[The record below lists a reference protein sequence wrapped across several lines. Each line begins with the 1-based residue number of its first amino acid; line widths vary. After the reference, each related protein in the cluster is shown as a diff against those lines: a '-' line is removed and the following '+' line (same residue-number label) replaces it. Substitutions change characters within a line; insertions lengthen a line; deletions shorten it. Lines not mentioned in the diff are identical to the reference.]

1 MKTIENIN
9 WLRKTIKGSGSSI
22 KLVTAAGILHV
33 SASLFFIYI
42 CKRLI
47 DMATGVSEKN
57 LTPYFALMILTMLLQ
72 IFFSVIRNA
81 TSSRS
86 DIILK
91 NHFRDMLF
99 SAIINRNAFSD
110 SGRHTGE
117 TTNILE
123 EDVRIL
129 SSAMSFSL
137 PALIVTAVQFAA
149 AFMFLLYFE
158 ISIVW
163 FVIAVMPVA
172 LVSGRLVTRKIR
184 EISLEIREADGK
196 VQSCIQESL
205 QNRILIQSMEHER
218 SCMARLALLQSGLFR
233 NVAKRIRIT
242 NYAGAITSAAFAA
255 GYAVAFIWGTEGISK
270 GTISFGT
277 MAAMLQLVGQIQRPL
292 VEIGRTLPVFIHA
305 SASLERMTELADGKY
320 CRRTVFSQK
329 KKTLFGERTGLR
341 LENIV
346 FSYPDGKNGEKVING
361 FSHDFTPGSVT
372 AITGETGAGK
382 STLTRLMLGIV
393 RPASGNI
400 VLYDDDKE
408 VSPDQS
414 TLCNFI
420 YVPQGNSMMSG
431 TIRDNL
437 RFGNPDADD
446 SEMEKALKTAAA
458 EFVFELPEGLDTE
471 CSERGGRLSEGQ
483 SQRIAIARGLLRK
496 GNIMLFDEFSSSLDN
511 STQEKLMKNLISAYK
526 GKTMIFITHRKEVT
540 DFCDECLQ
548 I

>member
-1 MKTIENIN
+1 
-9 WLRKTIKGSGSSI
+9 
-22 KLVTAAGILHV
+22 
-33 SASLFFIYI
+33 
-42 CKRLI
+42 
-47 DMATGVSEKN
+47 
-57 LTPYFALMILTMLLQ
+57 
-72 IFFSVIRNA
+72 
-81 TSSRS
+81 
-86 DIILK
+86 
-91 NHFRDMLF
+91 
-99 SAIINRNAFSD
+99 
-110 SGRHTGE
+110 
-117 TTNILE
+117 
-123 EDVRIL
+123 
-129 SSAMSFSL
+129 
-137 PALIVTAVQFAA
+137 
-149 AFMFLLYFE
+149 
-158 ISIVW
+158 
-163 FVIAVMPVA
+163 
-172 LVSGRLVTRKIR
+172 
-184 EISLEIREADGK
+184 
-196 VQSCIQESL
+196 
-205 QNRILIQSMEHER
+205 
-218 SCMARLALLQSGLFR
+218 
-233 NVAKRIRIT
+233 
-242 NYAGAITSAAFAA
+242 
-255 GYAVAFIWGTEGISK
+255 
-270 GTISFGT
+270 